1 MFKTKEVL
9 SMKNHKFKNKKDVSR
24 YVDNNEV
31 LDVFKEKGHYIVT
44 VEDVNSDSNN
54 VLDRNSGSKKESSA
68 KEKSNSK
75 VQSND
80 FVYPRHLVQDN
91 LKDVPSVKQIKY
103 LLGLASQYD
112 KDATERIRE
121 IESKEEAF
129 NWVSYFKKKYSI
141 PKSHWKTEP
150 PSDKQLNY
158 LISLLDRY
166 QPVDCPDV
174 SSIKTKKQASEW
186 INKIKNRYE

>member
-1 MFKTKEVL
+1 
-9 SMKNHKFKNKKDVSR
+9 MKNHKFKNKKDVSD
-24 YVDNNEV
+24 YTENNEV
-31 LDVFKEKGHYIVT
+31 LDVFKEKEHYVVT
-44 VEDVNSDSNN
+44 VEDVNPDRVKKGTKSD
-54 VLDRNSGSKKESSA
+54 SKKENSV

-75 VQSND
+75 VPSSD

-103 LLGLASQYD
+103 LLGLSSKYD
-112 KDATERIRE
+112 KNATERIRE

-158 LISLLDRY
+158 LISLVDRY
-166 QPVDCPDV
+166 QPVDCPDL